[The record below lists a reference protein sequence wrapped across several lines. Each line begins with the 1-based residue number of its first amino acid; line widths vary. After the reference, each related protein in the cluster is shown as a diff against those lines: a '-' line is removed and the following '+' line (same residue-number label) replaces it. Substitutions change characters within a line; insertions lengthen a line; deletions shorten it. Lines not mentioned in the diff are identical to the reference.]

1 MVARGGG
8 VVGQCRPE
16 RRVANAI
23 APRPALVY
31 TYHQRT
37 PTSGQMRN
45 EGIEVILFVRDR
57 LGSYKIEQTTRIT

>member
-1 MVARGGG
+1 MLVAGASSGSAVRKDAW
-8 VVGQCRPE
+8 RTLL
-16 RRVANAI
+16 RH
-23 APRPALVY
+23 APLVY